1 MDKELESQSDKDLI
15 EIKYLQDKLTK
26 LKKMENKKWQ
36 STEKDAT
43 LDYNLSKITKEELL
57 YIAKNLY
64 INKVSKFNKED
75 LKNNIIELYEDRVIM
90 LIENMDNLRFEY
102 LLDLAKSGG
111 YKEYDNIIDVDIDTA
126 YYLSDRAFIFTGI
139 IKDKHVVMMPKEL
152 QSIILSYDNKEF
164 RAKMKKNEEIIKLFW
179 GMCYHYGVLLID
191 DFKELV
197 KRYIDYDISEMPLE
211 IILIDAA
218 IYYGEFDCNGY
229 IGADITVQNPS
240 YILEEQSSREDL
252 KFCNFTKKEILD
264 VATLGNISETKA
276 KKNIKKFL
284 VENFDMDKEDAE
296 DLIFDLLVDIQNGE
310 LPSKY
315 MLEFLKSFDKEDVEL
330 INIVTSEVT
339 KFTNSTKQW
348 LIKGYSPNE
357 LRMSMEDNQKVE
369 KIGRNDPCPCGSG
382 KKYKKCCASNVIEI
396 ATR

>member
-1 MDKELESQSDKDLI
+1 MDKELESQLDKDLI

-36 STEKDAT
+36 STEKDLT

-64 INKVSKFNKED
+64 INKISKLNKEE

-102 LLDLAKSGG
+102 LLQLAKLDG
-111 YKEYDNIIDVDIDTA
+111 YKEYDNITDVDIDTA
-126 YYLSDRAFIFTGI
+126 YYLSDRALIFTGI
-139 IKDKHVVMMPKEL
+139 IKDKHVVIMPKEL
-152 QSIILSYDNKEF
+152 QRIILSYDNKEF
-164 RAKMKKNEEIIKLFW
+164 RAEMKKNEEIIKLFW

-191 DFKELV
+191 DFKEIV
-197 KRYIDYDISEMPLE
+197 KKHINYDISEMPLE

-229 IGADITVQNPS
+229 IGADITVENPS

-252 KFCNFTKKEILD
+252 KFYNFTKKEILD

-276 KKNIKKFL
+276 RKNLKRFL
-284 VENFDMDKEDAE
+284 IEGFDIDEEDVE
-296 DLIFDLLVDIQNGE
+296 DLIFDLLVDVQNGRS
-310 LPSKY
+310 PSKY
-315 MLEFLKSFDKEDVEL
+315 MLEFLKNFDTEDSEL
-330 INIVTSEVT
+330 INIIISEVT
-339 KFTNSTKQW
+339 KFANGTKQW

-357 LRMSMEDNQKVE
+357 LRMSMEDTQKVE

>member
-64 INKVSKFNKED
+64 INKVSKLNKEE

-90 LIENMDNLRFEY
+90 LTENMDNLRFEY

-139 IKDKHVVMMPKEL
+139 IKDKYVVIMPKEL
-152 QSIILSYDNKEF
+152 QPIILSYDNKEF
-164 RAKMKKNEEIIKLFW
+164 RAEMKKNEEVIKLFW

-211 IILIDAA
+211 IMLIDAA

-229 IGADITVQNPS
+229 IGADITVQNS
-240 YILEEQSSREDL
+240 NYILEKQSSREDL
-252 KFCNFTKKEILD
+252 NFYNFTKKEILD
-264 VATLGNISETKA
+264 VATLGNIRETKA
-276 KKNIKKFL
+276 QKNIKKFL

-339 KFTNSTKQW
+339 KFANSTKQW

-357 LRMSMEDNQKVE
+357 LRMSMEDTQKVE

-382 KKYKKCCASNVIEI
+382 KKYKKCCASNIIEI
-396 ATR
+396 GDR

>member
-64 INKVSKFNKED
+64 INKVSKLNKED
-75 LKNNIIELYEDRVIM
+75 LKNHIIELYEDRVIM
-90 LIENMDNLRFEY
+90 LIENMDKPRFEY
-102 LLDLAKSGG
+102 LLDLAKYDG
-111 YKEYDNIIDVDIDTA
+111 YKEYDNIIDVNIDTA
-126 YYLSDRAFIFTGI
+126 YYLADRAFIFTGI

-152 QSIILSYDNKEF
+152 QRIILSYDNKEF
-164 RAKMKKNEEIIKLFW
+164 RAEMKKNEEIIKLFW

-191 DFKELV
+191 DFKEIV
-197 KRYIDYDISEMPLE
+197 KKYIDYDISEVPLE
-211 IILIDAA
+211 IMLIDAA

-229 IGADITVQNPS
+229 IGADITVENPS
-240 YILEEQSSREDL
+240 YILEEQEDRKDL
-252 KFCNFTKKEILD
+252 DFYNFTKKEILD
-264 VATLGNISETKA
+264 VATLGNISESKA
-276 KKNIKKFL
+276 HKNLKKFL
-284 VENFDMDKEDAE
+284 IENFDMDKEDAE
-296 DLIFDLLVDIQNGE
+296 DLIFDLLVDVQNGKS
-310 LPSKY
+310 PSKY
-315 MLEFLKSFDKEDVEL
+315 ILEFLKSFDTEDIEL
-330 INIVTSEVT
+330 INMVTSEIT
-339 KFTNSTKQW
+339 KFANSTKQW

-357 LRMSMEDNQKVE
+357 LRMSMEDTQKVE

-382 KKYKKCCASNVIEI
+382 KKYKKCCASNIIEI
-396 ATR
+396 GDR

>member
-1 MDKELESQSDKDLI
+1 MDKELESQLDKDLI

-36 STEKDAT
+36 STEKDLT

-64 INKVSKFNKED
+64 INKISKLNKEE

-102 LLDLAKSGG
+102 LLQLAKLDG
-111 YKEYDNIIDVDIDTA
+111 YKEYDNITDVDIDTA
-126 YYLSDRAFIFTGI
+126 YYLSDRALIFTGI
-139 IKDKHVVMMPKEL
+139 IKDKHVVIMPKEL
-152 QSIILSYDNKEF
+152 QRIILSYDNKEF
-164 RAKMKKNEEIIKLFW
+164 RAEMKKNEEIIKLFW

-191 DFKELV
+191 DFKEIV
-197 KRYIDYDISEMPLE
+197 KKYINYDISEMPLE

-229 IGADITVQNPS
+229 IGADITVENPS

-252 KFCNFTKKEILD
+252 KFYNFTKKEILD
-264 VATLGNISETKA
+264 VATLGNISETRA
-276 KKNIKKFL
+276 RKNLKRFL
-284 VENFDMDKEDAE
+284 IEGFDIDEDDVE
-296 DLIFDLLVDIQNGE
+296 DLIFDLLVDVQNGKS
-310 LPSKY
+310 PSKY
-315 MLEFLKSFDKEDVEL
+315 MLEFLKNFDTEDNEL
-330 INIVTSEVT
+330 INIITSEVT
-339 KFTNSTKQW
+339 KFANGTKQW

-357 LRMSMEDNQKVE
+357 LRMSMEDTQKVE